1 MNNYRLAGDK
11 VIFWGSFLSNWYPC
25 KIKYKGLD
33 FSSSEQ
39 LFMWMKAKHFKDE
52 EIADEILKCKTPK
65 EAKKLGRKVRG
76 FDQSVWDDVKV
87 KYMHDAIDCKFEQ
100 NPELKSKSMELGKS
114 RYFVEGSP
122 YDKIWGIGLDWQDV
136 RAENELLW
144 KGHNLLGELLN
155 DMWWEYAIND
165 SSKKIKLTSIFKDEH
180 FE

>member
-1 MNNYRLAGDK
+1 MNSYRLAGDK

-25 KIKYKGLD
+25 KIKYKELD

-65 EAKKLGRKVRG
+65 EAKKLGRKVHG

-100 NPELKSKSMELGKS
+100 NSELRSKFMELGKS
-114 RYFVEGSP
+114 RFFVEGSP
-122 YDKIWGIGLDWQDV
+122 YDKIWGIGMSADNKNVYDPSHWYSDAQ
-136 RAENELLW
+136 
-144 KGHNLLGELLN
+144 NLLGFALMEVR
-155 DMWWEYAIND
+155 D
-165 SSKKIKLTSIFKDEH
+165 KIIGK
-180 FE
+180 